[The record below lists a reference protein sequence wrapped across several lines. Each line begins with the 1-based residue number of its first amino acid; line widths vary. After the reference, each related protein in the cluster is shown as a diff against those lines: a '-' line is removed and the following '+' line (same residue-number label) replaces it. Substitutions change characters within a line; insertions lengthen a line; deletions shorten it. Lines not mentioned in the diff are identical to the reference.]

1 LNSLIAHQDVYPT
14 PYFLAYLMHAYQI
27 HGEFTNPLDDIFADE
42 YAAKIPDL
50 FNGINSGAQINAG
63 LTNQVSGLLQPGFR
77 AGFQTGPKYQSIRTA
92 LAWNS
97 ITAWDVATPT
107 RLYHGEVDLVVP
119 AEMSV
124 QMKEEFS
131 TAGASNER
139 VKLILLAGKDHQSG
153 IFPFG
158 LSSLRW
164 FLGLE

>member
-1 LNSLIAHQDVYPT
+1 
-14 PYFLAYLMHAYQI
+14 MHAYQI